1 MFLVPWSQRPAWAQ
15 VSSSSLVG
23 AVGAAAAAVLVT
35 IFGISA
41 VAMKKRRATQGTYS
55 PSRQEKDGARVEM
68 WNIIKLPPLERLI

>member
-1 MFLVPWSQRPAWAQ
+1 M
-15 VSSSSLVG
+15 
-23 AVGAAAAAVLVT
+23 GAAAAAVLVT